1 MVCIQ
6 LEYVL
11 LSMTVF
17 LLLLTYNKEYIAKN
31 FFPSSQKSPRPIII
45 QDQRPIV
52 QENINYPRFI
62 NDPLIPPGRIGDY
75 PRLSGLTG
83 LATQDYGQFEKQGFL
98 VSADSTTRIPLFG
111 RSLHRGGSDYE
122 YYVTLDGSANKIML
136 PNRKEIYAN
145 DSVTIPT
152 LPGTYSAYIY
162 SNLSY

>member
-6 LEYVL
+6 LEYIL
-11 LSMTVF
+11 FAMTVI
-17 LLLLTYNKEYIAKN
+17 LLVLTYNKEYIAKN
-31 FFPSSQKSPRPIII
+31 YFGYVPPQPGPQQIII
-45 QDQRPIV
+45 QDQRPRL
-52 QENINYPRFI
+52 QENVDYPRFI

-75 PRLSGLTG
+75 PRLSGQS
-83 LATQDYGQFEKQGFL
+83 TQDYGHFEKQGFL

-122 YYVTLDGSANKIML
+122 YYVTLDSSANKIML
-136 PNRKEIYAN
+136 PNRKEIYAD

-152 LPGTYSAYIY
+152 LPGTYKAYIY